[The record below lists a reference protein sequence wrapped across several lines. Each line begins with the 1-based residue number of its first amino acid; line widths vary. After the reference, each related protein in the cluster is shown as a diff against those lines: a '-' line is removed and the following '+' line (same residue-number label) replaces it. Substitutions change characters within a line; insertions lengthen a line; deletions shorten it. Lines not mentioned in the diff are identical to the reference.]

1 MTETD
6 LIGDQ
11 CYINVKKKNGRPVKL
26 NDELIEKICDLIRAG
41 NYIEI
46 ACRASGL
53 GKNTYYEYFK
63 KSHDPTISDPIY
75 KKFRD
80 SVLKAEAESLV
91 EMNSKME
98 GFEKGSWKPL
108 AFRLERRF
116 GNFYGK
122 QQRIEVNNNPLD
134 ALTSI
139 IEQSKAALK
148 KKNED
153 PKPEDD
159 K

>member
-1 MTETD
+1 MSDTD

-11 CYINVKKKNGRPVKL
+11 CYINVKKNGRPVKL
-26 NDELIEKICDLIRAG
+26 NDELIERICDLIRAG

-46 ACRASGL
+46 ACRSVGL
-53 GKNTYYEYFK
+53 SKDTYYKYLK
-63 KSHDPTISDPIY
+63 KGNDPTVQDPIY
-75 KKFRD
+75 KNFTD
-80 SVLKAEAESLV
+80 AVLKAEAESLV

-122 QQRIEVNNNPLD
+122 QQRIEVNSNPLD

-139 IEQSKAALK
+139 IEQSKAALQK
-148 KKNED
+148 KDED
-153 PKPEDD
+153 PEPEDD